1 MVRIINLE
9 EKLSE
14 EEMSKREGDLFNSD
28 YYDEIIDEDCDA
40 YDNNGN
46 LIFKLRK
53 GVIAKELTKLAID
66 NYKKAAQKKHENRG
80 ASAGPLDK
88 EKMPNYIG
96 DFIEPGKFR
105 THFISNTSGKLS
117 NQHVSNLSPSN
128 IIGYFDKKDR
138 NLKGGGPPCRLTAF
152 NRDYFDK
159 WERALPFLERI
170 NCLFKELVPDAHSL
184 QLDRARQT
192 PKFQI
197 SDTAFSTVTINY
209 SWRTASHKDAGDFS
223 QGFGNLIVCEDEDNP
238 YNYNGCYTGFPKY
251 GIAANI
257 RNGDFIAMNVH
268 EWHCNTEFV
277 PDFDEE
283 LLKSEE
289 NRVRLNNI
297 KNNWHYN
304 RLSVVCYLREKMIRC
319 KDMDL

>member
-1 MVRIINLE
+1 M
-9 EKLSE
+9 
-14 EEMSKREGDLFNSD
+14 
-28 YYDEIIDEDCDA
+28 
-40 YDNNGN
+40 
-46 LIFKLRK
+46 
-53 GVIAKELTKLAID
+53 
-66 NYKKAAQKKHENRG
+66 
-80 ASAGPLDK
+80 
-88 EKMPNYIG
+88 
-96 DFIEPGKFR
+96 
-105 THFISNTSGKLS
+105 
-117 NQHVSNLSPSN
+117 
-128 IIGYFDKKDR
+128 
-138 NLKGGGPPCRLTAF
+138 TAF

-159 WERALPFLERI
+159 WVRALPFLERI